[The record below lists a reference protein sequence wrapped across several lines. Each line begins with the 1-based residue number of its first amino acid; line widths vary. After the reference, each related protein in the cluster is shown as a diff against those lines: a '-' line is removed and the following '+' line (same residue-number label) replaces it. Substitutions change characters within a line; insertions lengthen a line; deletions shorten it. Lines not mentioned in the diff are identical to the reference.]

1 MVGFRAAGWTLF
13 AAAVVSITIGLLG
26 LRGIGIVGR
35 KKDMDSSDEATLQ
48 NEPEKAEQGDITS
61 AVVIPPTSEES

>member
-13 AAAVVSITIGLLG
+13 AAAVVSVAIGLLG

-35 KKDMDSSDEATLQ
+35 TKKADSEDDATLQ
-48 NEPEKAEQGDITS
+48 NELKEEKGETAGAGVE
-61 AVVIPPTSEES
+61 AVPAFEK